1 MPRSENPAGHWR
13 STLLEI
19 DEHSHLSVN
28 KIHNTQITRTS
39 AKIATRGTVMSR
51 VIKTIE
57 IEGQPVKA
65 LFDTGAFHSY
75 VLRQY
80 LEGVP
85 MRQVAKPY
93 EVALGGETIKIRER
107 ALVNG
112 KIEGLDFDT
121 SVVPVDS
128 LGKANGHDLGAI
140 IGASTMQPWEI
151 TVNPKEGTLG
161 LEGLKR
167 RKFIEY

>member
-1 MPRSENPAGHWR
+1 
-13 STLLEI
+13 
-19 DEHSHLSVN
+19 
-28 KIHNTQITRTS
+28 
-39 AKIATRGTVMSR
+39 MSR

-75 VLRQY
+75 VLRRY
-80 LEGVP
+80 LAGVP
-85 MRQVAKPY
+85 DRMVPVAKPY
-93 EVALGGETIKIRER
+93 EVALGGETIRVRER

-128 LGKANGHDLGAI
+128 LGKANGHDLEAI
-140 IGASTMQPWEI
+140 IGASTMNPWKI
-151 TVNPKEGTLG
+151 TLNSSDG
-161 LEGLKR
+161 
-167 RKFIEY
+167 

>member
-1 MPRSENPAGHWR
+1 
-13 STLLEI
+13 
-19 DEHSHLSVN
+19 
-28 KIHNTQITRTS
+28 
-39 AKIATRGTVMSR
+39 MSR

-65 LFDTGAFHSY
+65 LFDTGAFHTY
-75 VLRQY
+75 VLRKY
-80 LEGVP
+80 LESVP
-85 MRQVAKPY
+85 MRPVSKPY
-93 EVALGGETIKIRER
+93 EVALGGETIEVRER
-107 ALVNG
+107 ALING

-128 LGKANGHDLGAI
+128 LGKANGHDLDAI
-140 IGASTMQPWEI
+140 IGTSTLNPWEI
-151 TVNPKEGTLG
+151 TVNSDGALS

>member
-1 MPRSENPAGHWR
+1 
-13 STLLEI
+13 
-19 DEHSHLSVN
+19 
-28 KIHNTQITRTS
+28 
-39 AKIATRGTVMSR
+39 MSR

-75 VLRQY
+75 VLRKY
-80 LEGVP
+80 LEAVP
-85 MRQVAKPY
+85 MRAVTKPY
-93 EVALGGETIKIRER
+93 EVSLGGETIKIRER

-128 LGKANGHDLGAI
+128 LGNANGHDLDAI
-140 IGASTMQPWEI
+140 IGAITMEAWEI
-151 TVNPKEGTLG
+151 TVNHRDGSLG

-167 RKFIEY
+167 REFTEY